1 LQLTPAELKRY
12 DGSDP
17 TLPLYLAING
27 TIYDVSN
34 GRRFYGPG
42 GSYASFSGVDA
53 TRAFVTG
60 CFAEDIT
67 PDLRGAE
74 LMYLPEDDPDVD
86 GQYSRG
92 ALKKLKEQERRY
104 AKTQVEKSVQHWVD
118 FFANSPKYVKVGA
131 VKREEATG
139 PPPELC
145 KKAQEGRPKRREPLE
160 EQRVA

>member
-74 LMYLPEDDPDVD
+74 LMYLPEDDPDID
-86 GQYSRG
+86 SQYSSG

-104 AKTQVEKSVQHWVD
+104 AKTQVEQSVQHWVD
-118 FFANSPKYVKVGA
+118 FFAKSPKYVKVGT
-131 VKREEATG
+131 VKREITG
-139 PPPELC
+139 PPPALC

-160 EQRVA
+160 EQRAA